1 MLKASGTSAARP
13 PVELAGARD
22 SSSESV
28 RPARGLLSTPPMSEA
43 VCLIGDDSGSLRGLM
58 RDTLADAGFLVI
70 KAESSAAFAT
80 QVHDPKLMSAA
91 AMLLVL
97 GERWASQC
105 AVPISVAATMRQQ
118 SNLPPTCVV
127 LLYELGTLGM
137 TESSDL
143 HHCRTVAMLEKP
155 FGMDMLREVVQAAVA
170 RPPT

>member
-1 MLKASGTSAARP
+1 M
-13 PVELAGARD
+13 
-22 SSSESV
+22 

-58 RDTLADAGFLVI
+58 RDTLSRAGFQVI
-70 KAESSAAFAT
+70 QAESSTAFAT
-80 QVHDPKLMSAA
+80 QLHEHSLMTAP

-97 GERWASQC
+97 GGKWASQC

-127 LLYELGTLGM
+127 LLYELGTLGLL
-137 TESSDL
+137 EIPDL

-155 FGMDMLREVVQAAVA
+155 FGMDVLHEVVRATVA
-170 RPPT
+170 PPPI